1 MQKIPNSSIIV
12 KIHTWPSSP
21 AIYPQKQL
29 TTVAQIMQDLW
40 KAPDK
45 YPLLKFF
52 HVLNQ
57 QEQR

>member
-12 KIHTWPSSP
+12 KIHTITSHLP
-21 AIYPQKQL
+21 AKKEII
-29 TTVAQIMQDLW
+29 TVAQIMHDLW
-40 KAPDK
+40 KAPVK
-45 YPLLKFF
+45 YPPLKFF